1 MFQSTQYFEI
11 FVPSNVESRFYLISK
26 ILIITDLL
34 KKYKSQTTG
43 AGNVYFMTLLKA
55 RIERIF

>member
-34 KKYKSQTTG
+34 KKI
-43 AGNVYFMTLLKA
+43 KA
-55 RIERIF
+55 KQLVLAMFIL